1 MRKRDRWKLAGLYLL
16 IGLVASGVILFLLAE
31 FHEEI
36 TEPFLSHLDRQVMQ
50 AVHSHASAPL
60 TAFMLCCTFI
70 GSVKVFL
77 PATVLIAAL
86 LWWRNHRADALFL
99 LIAIAGAAALNFGL
113 KVHFRR
119 LRPDVPWALAHE
131 HTFSFPS
138 GHSLF
143 AMVLYGTVSYL
154 VMTRLRSRGAR
165 AAVLLGGLAIVIA
178 IGVSRV
184 YLGVHYPTDVAAGYL
199 VGLIWLAAVIG
210 SDWNLRLRT
219 HSD

>member
-1 MRKRDRWKLAGLYLL
+1 MTKRDRCKLAGLYLL
-16 IGLVASGVILFLLAE
+16 IGLAASGIILFLLAE

-50 AVHSHASAPL
+50 TVHAHVSAPL
-60 TAFMLCCTFI
+60 TALMVFCSFI
-70 GSVKVFL
+70 GSIKVFL
-77 PATVLIAAL
+77 PATILIAGV
-86 LWWRNHRADALFL
+86 LWWRNHRADGLLL

-143 AMVLYGTVSYL
+143 AMVLYGTACYL
-154 VMTRLRSRGAR
+154 VLTRIKSRGGQ
-165 AAVLLGGLAIVIA
+165 AAVLFGGLAIVIA

-199 VGLIWLAAVIG
+199 VGLIWLATVIG